1 MVIHWWTVLRFPE
14 PIFGDQPVRL
24 QGALPRS
31 AGKPAR
37 KAGEIL
43 DRARLRGLRIFAMR
57 LIAHRSFSIGLAL
70 FSVIAIF
77 AIFADLI
84 APSAPNKSD
93 YPAIMMPPD
102 AEHRFGT
109 DPFGRD
115 ILSRVI
121 YGARASLRIGL
132 LVVIAT
138 GIFGIII
145 GVASAYVRALDNVLM
160 RVMDGLMAFPGVLL
174 AIALAAALGPSELN
188 AVLALTVTF
197 TPRTARIVRASVLV
211 VRELP
216 YVESAVAI
224 GAGHMRIITRYILA
238 NSLSPLI
245 VQLTFVFAVS
255 ILAEA
260 ILSFLGVGPPPP
272 APSLGNIIA
281 EGRNYV
287 QEAPWIAFFP
297 GMVIA
302 ASVLGLNLMGDG
314 LRDVIDPRLRGI
326 S

>member
-1 MVIHWWTVLRFPE
+1 MAAADTE
-14 PIFGDQPVRL
+14 VRGL
-24 QGALPRS
+24 A
-31 AGKPAR
+31 AV
-37 KAGEIL
+37 
-43 DRARLRGLRIFAMR
+43 RLRGLALFARR
-57 LIAHRSFSIGLAL
+57 LLAHRSFAVGLAL
-70 FSVIAIF
+70 FSVIALLALF
-77 AIFADLI
+77 AGLL
-84 APSAPNKSD
+84 APYDPNKSD
-93 YPAIMMPPD
+93 YLAILMPPD
-102 AEHRFGT
+102 AAHRFGT

-115 ILSRVI
+115 ILSRVMF
-121 YGARASLRIGL
+121 GARASLRIGL
-132 LVVIAT
+132 MVVVAT
-138 GIFGIII
+138 GVLGVIFG
-145 GVASAYVRALDNVLM
+145 VAAAYVRPLDNVLM

-174 AIALAAALGPSELN
+174 AIALAAALGPSEMN

-224 GAGHMRIITRYILA
+224 GAGHMRIIVRYILA

>member
-1 MVIHWWTVLRFPE
+1 MALGSR
-14 PIFGDQPVRL
+14 
-24 QGALPRS
+24 GA
-31 AGKPAR
+31 
-37 KAGEIL
+37 
-43 DRARLRGLRIFAMR
+43 ARLRALRQFAGR
-57 LIAHRSFSIGLAL
+57 LLAHRSFAIGLAL
-70 FSVIAIF
+70 FSVIAILAAF
-77 AIFADLI
+77 AGFL
-84 APSAPNKSD
+84 APYDPNKSD
-93 YPAIMMPPD
+93 YVSILMPPS

-115 ILSRVI
+115 VLSRVI

-132 LVVIAT
+132 LVVVAT
-138 GIFGIII
+138 GLLGTVI
-145 GVASAYVRALDNVLM
+145 GVASAYVRPLDNVLM

-174 AIALAAALGPSELN
+174 AIALAAALGPSEMN

-197 TPRTARIVRASVLV
+197 TPRTARVVRASVLV

-216 YVESAVAI
+216 FVESAVAI

-314 LRDVIDPRLRGI
+314 LRDVIDPRLRNI